1 MLQTYRLHNG
11 TLEEA
16 TKGESAISIYISPDS
31 REIELISDEFNIDR
45 HTVESAI
52 DPDEISRVEF
62 ENSNIFII
70 WKRPKN
76 YIGSDNF
83 LFGVS
88 SVGLFL
94 FKEKL
99 VVVLPEDVTLFDQR
113 QPGHFISLMDIVIQF
128 LNNSIWHYLDH
139 IKAMKLISR
148 EIQVK
153 LNSSMENEYLIQM
166 FNLSESLIYYINAI
180 SSNLT
185 VLIKLR
191 NYFEKHAGDIYP
203 GKEERLE
210 QLEDII
216 IENSQCLK
224 QAEIYSSV
232 LSGLMDA
239 RGNIINNNMNV
250 LIKNLTLINIIFLP
264 LNLLASIGG
273 MSEYSMMTNGMDW
286 RFSYGLFIGAM
297 GVIGWI
303 TLKFIN
309 RINEMSRQSSRVK
322 QSLFAKLKRLK
333 QTGSAN
339 GI

>member
-1 MLQTYRLHNG
+1 MLQKFRFISG
-11 TLEEA
+11 TLEE
-16 TKGESAISIYISPDS
+16 TSGNDCQVYVYVNPGND
-31 REIELISDEFNIDR
+31 EIDLIANEYNIDR

-52 DPDEISRVEF
+52 DPDEISRIEF
-62 ENSNIFII
+62 EDDNIFII

-76 YIGSDNF
+76 YISSDNF

-88 SVGLFL
+88 SIGLFHL
-94 FKEKL
+94 KDKL
-99 VVVLPEDVTLFDQR
+99 VFVLPEDVALFDQKLH
-113 QPGHFISLMDIVIQF
+113 PHFESLMDLIIKF
-128 LNNSIWHYLDH
+128 LNNSIRHYLDH
-139 IKAMKLISR
+139 IKVMKIISR

-153 LNSSMENEYLIQM
+153 LNTSMENEYLIQM

-180 SSNLT
+180 SSNLN

-191 NYFEKHAGDIYP
+191 NYFEKHSGENFP
-203 GKEERLE
+203 GNEERFE
-210 QLEDII
+210 QLEDTV

-224 QAEIYSSV
+224 QAEIYSSI

-273 MSEYSMMTNGMDW
+273 MSEYSMMTNGVDW
-286 RFSYGLFIGAM
+286 KISYGLFLGAM
-297 GVIGWI
+297 CVLGWV

-309 RINEMSRQSSRVK
+309 KINEMSRQSKMVR
-322 QSLFAKLKRLK
+322 QSIFSKLKLRK
-333 QTGSAN
+333 QTNNGS
-339 GI
+339 GL